1 MKIQQTKAEKLLRE
15 LGVNGS
21 YVGFQYTAYGI
32 IRTMEEPEMIVYVCK
47 GLYVE
52 IAAHFHTTR
61 ESAERNI
68 RTVKNV
74 IWKHGDKGKT
84 TRRICCE
91 KTITPYYRE
100 SYLDAIE
107 ESMVRL
113 VKFLEVF
120 DLFLRR

>member
-74 IWKHGDKGKT
+74 IWKHGDKELLHDIFGRTLTKIPNNAAFIDALAQYLLI
-84 TRRICCE
+84 RDQ
-91 KTITPYYRE
+91 E
-100 SYLDAIE
+100 SVQA
-107 ESMVRL
+107 
-113 VKFLEVF
+113 
-120 DLFLRR
+120 